1 MFVLQADSIGKSY
14 GERSILTAATL
25 QADQG
30 QIVAVVGRMGA
41 GKSTLLKI
49 CAGLVAPDSGW
60 VKFEGVLYH
69 RPRLFRIAPRGMF
82 FLPERG
88 NLGSSLSVGEH
99 FRLLGRRYG
108 DRGSTAALEALDV
121 RPLLARRAHAL
132 SGGERQ
138 RVELALA
145 IARNPSC
152 LLVDELFRGLDPL
165 TCELVGAALQ
175 RLAYSGCAV
184 VATGHEVESL
194 AQFASGIVWVTAG
207 TTYSLGDPRTA
218 ASHEAFRREYLG
230 SAALAPNKEA

>member
-1 MFVLQADSIGKSY
+1 MPVLQADSIGKAY
-14 GERSILTAATL
+14 GERRILTAARL
-25 QADQG
+25 QAEAG

-41 GKSTLLKI
+41 GKSTLLRI

-60 VKFEGVLYH
+60 VRFAGELYD

-88 NLGSSLSVGEH
+88 NLSSSLSVGEH

-108 DRGSTAALEALDV
+108 DGGSVAALEALDLQ
-121 RPLLARRAHAL
+121 PLLSRRAHTL

-138 RVELALA
+138 RVEVALA
-145 IARNPSC
+145 IVRGPSC
-152 LLVDELFRGLDPL
+152 FLADELFRGLDPL
-165 TCELVGAALQ
+165 TCELLGAALQ
-175 RLAYSGCAV
+175 RLAQGGCAV

-218 ASHEAFRREYLG
+218 AAHEAFRREYLG
-230 SAALAPNKEA
+230 PVALS